1 MKALFKL
8 IFADARHHGRS
19 LIGVTV
25 GLTVATML
33 FALLC
38 ALGLGLRAGLLQQW
52 GQALPGHMVE
62 VAPQAVQVGPLELSL
77 GGLLGD
83 SPLSMQQVE
92 DLRQLPHVQAA
103 YPILDVPLPMGAQGG
118 ASLFGK
124 TLATPIF
131 VSALPTALVDA
142 AFVDAPD
149 GVIPVVIHESLVT
162 LYNTTVAHALGTPK
176 ITSSALTGLSFD
188 LILGRSPLSP
198 PGHSDPAKPTR
209 RMRAKVVGTSPYALP
224 LGISVPETTGQRLW
238 RDFGPDGAEGASAP
252 LRAVLL
258 QTDSPAAL
266 EGLGREVAAM
276 GLHVDEGAKHISDM
290 LAAMVLVFALV
301 GALVVALT
309 GVGMGHAFGAYVR
322 ARVRELTL
330 MRVVGAS
337 GPFVFGLMVSEAA
350 AVGMLSG
357 VLGVA
362 GAVCLVHFGPSFW
375 GEALADVPLLP
386 HELLLLPP
394 MLMAA
399 AVGLTT
405 ATAVLGAL
413 WPALSASRAPLTR
426 ATHGA

>member
-1 MKALFKL
+1 MQALFKL
-8 IFADARHHGRS
+8 ILADARHHGRS
-19 LIGVTV
+19 LLGVSM
-25 GLTVATML
+25 GLTVATLL

-38 ALGLGLRAGLLQQW
+38 ALGLGLKAGLLQQW

-83 SPLSMQQVE
+83 SPLSAQQVD
-92 DLRQLPHVQAA
+92 DLRALPHVQAA
-103 YPILDVPLPMGAQGG
+103 HPILDVPLPMGAQGG

-131 VSALPTALVDA
+131 VSALPTALVGA
-142 AFVDAPD
+142 AFVDAPE

-176 ITSSALTGLSFD
+176 ITSAAVTGLAFD

-198 PGHSDPAKPTR
+198 AGQADAARPTR
-209 RMRAKVVGTSPYALP
+209 RMRAKIVGTSPYALP
-224 LGISVPETTGQRLW
+224 LGISVPEATGQRIW
-238 RDFGPDGAEGASAP
+238 RDFGPEGGTAAP

-258 QTDSPAAL
+258 QTDSVEAL
-266 EGLGREVAAM
+266 EGIGREVSAM
-276 GLHVDEGAKHISDM
+276 GLHVDDRAKQMGDM
-290 LAAMVLVFALV
+290 LSAMVLVFALV

-337 GPFVFGLMVSEAA
+337 GPFVFGLMLSEAA
-350 AVGMLSG
+350 LVGLISG
-357 VLGVA
+357 TLGVA
-362 GAVCLVHFGPSFW
+362 CAWGVVRLGPRLW
-375 GEALADVPLLP
+375 GEALAEVPLLP
-386 HELLLLPP
+386 QELLLLPP
-394 MLMAA
+394 GLVAA

-413 WPALSASRAPLTR
+413 WPALSSSRAPLVR